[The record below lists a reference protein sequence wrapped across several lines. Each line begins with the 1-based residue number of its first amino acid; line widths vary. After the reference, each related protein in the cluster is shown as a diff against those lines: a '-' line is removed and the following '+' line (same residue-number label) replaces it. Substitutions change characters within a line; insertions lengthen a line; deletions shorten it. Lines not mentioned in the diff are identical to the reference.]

1 MKSVFCFILFVFI
14 LQSCATRK
22 EVEYFNDVK
31 IGSQDK
37 IVYYPNKIQ
46 INDIL
51 SINVG
56 ELLTETV
63 EPFNRNISSLE
74 SAKLSGYLVSF
85 EGNIVFPKLG
95 NIYVAGKT
103 TNEIESIIGKQLVDK
118 GFVKDPIVSVR
129 IINSRVTV
137 IGQGQV
143 GKSVEF
149 GGNNTLTILQAIG
162 NIAPTGIKNDIV
174 LIREEDGIRTY
185 RKLDITS
192 IDLINSP
199 YYYLKQNDV
208 IYIKPNGPAV
218 LQSGWLT
225 SPGAILGIFSSLL
238 GLFFIINRL

>member
-1 MKSVFCFILFVFI
+1 MLFVFL

-37 IVYYPNKIQ
+37 IVYYPNRIQ

-51 SINVG
+51 YITVG
-56 ELLTETV
+56 ELLPEAV
-63 EPFNRNISSLE
+63 EPFNRSITNLE
-74 SAKLSGYLVSF
+74 SSQLAGYLVSY
-85 EGNIVFPKLG
+85 EGNIVFPRIG
-95 NIYVAGKT
+95 TVSVVGKT
-103 TNEIESIIGKQLVDK
+103 TTETEAIINKLLIDK
-118 GFVKDPIVSVR
+118 GLIKEPIVSVR

-137 IGQGQV
+137 IGEGVSSQTV
-143 GKSVEF
+143 SF
-149 GGNNTLTILQAIG
+149 GANNTLTILQAVG
-162 NIAPTGIKNDIV
+162 SIAPTGIKNDIV

-208 IYIKPNGPAV
+208 IYVKPNGPAV
-218 LQSGWLT
+218 LMSGWLN
-225 SPGAILGIFSSLL
+225 SPGAILGVLSTLIGLYFIFRAL
-238 GLFFIINRL
+238 